1 MPSRRAILRKIGIS
15 TPVILAGCLNVD
27 GSNMAY
33 ISVTNYMSKPVSG
46 EITVSQN
53 GRDVFT
59 EGFELTEGSK
69 ETPTSERYDD
79 IVEDGGTYTIEVAL
93 DSGRSASYEWNVPD
107 ELGQSIRV
115 SIRADNIEFTDLVSA
130 SD

>member
-1 MPSRRAILRKIGIS
+1 
-15 TPVILAGCLNVD
+15 
-27 GSNMAY
+27 MAY